1 MADTL
6 FGDVFERAAVERER
20 RASSTNLMTRDD
32 CAVEISQMGIQ
43 RWYLHPRLDKPS
55 TQALYFHELEIP
67 AGSRSGKLFCQGGIV
82 HLVLEGEGYTDVD
95 GDRHPWEAEDLIA
108 IPIREYGVTYQHVNT
123 GSTPVRMV
131 VAWPNLDSAI
141 GPEGGVEMK
150 IVENAPEFD
159 ALLNKEP
166 APVG

>member
-1 MADTL
+1 MARTL
-6 FGDVFERAAVERER
+6 FEEVFERAEVERAR
-20 RASSTNLMTRDD
+20 RASSKNLITRDE
-32 CAVEISQMGIQ
+32 CQAEISPMGVQ
-43 RWYLHPRLDKPS
+43 RWYLHPRLDTPS

-67 AGSRSGKLFCQGGIV
+67 VGSRSGKLFCQGGIV
-82 HLVLEGEGYTDVD
+82 HLVLEGEGYTEVD
-95 GDRHPWEAEDLIA
+95 GERHSWEAEDLIA

-150 IVENAPEFD
+150 VLENAPEFE
-159 ALLNKEP
+159 ALLTTS
-166 APVG
+166 AS